1 VAPDDVTKPSPSSFP
16 INKLVPFLR
25 VLADPTGNGDISAQ
39 DRATIERVEAN
50 LAARDDDA
58 PRHAS

>member
-1 VAPDDVTKPSPSSFP
+1 MNQPSPSSFP

-25 VLADPTGNGDISAQ
+25 AMADPTGSGEIAAE

-50 LAARDDDA
+50 LAARDEDV
-58 PRHAS
+58 PRSG